1 MPGADRAINMA
12 LRVIGIGEVE
22 RDFKRVGDAGSRS
35 FAAVEKSAN
44 GAAREVSEYHARLKR
59 AATAAREAMANSPG
73 LSKGTPQE
81 IRTNRRDFMLGAIK
95 GEQERILKGLPDLT
109 QELGAAEAGVNG
121 LGGSM
126 LRMTAIGAAV
136 GSGLAMLG
144 QGLRAS
150 LEAWTEHQQALDSF
164 QAALALTGNRS
175 NATGAE
181 IEAMAQRVVDSTGQT
196 ETAALKAA
204 QVLATVP
211 GITRE
216 GLDAALD
223 SASRLA
229 DALGVDVTQTAENT
243 AKVLTALADRDMAG
257 LVKATEGLNDGLRA
271 SVLELAEAGRT
282 AEAQRIYI
290 EGLRAA
296 AGTGPDGLTA
306 ATNQLTD
313 SWDRFKRSVGEQAAE
328 PAAEGVGFLARALDS
343 ASAATDAFGGRWL
356 SLLATLSQ
364 PVLIPQAILG
374 LFGGGGKKGGFDPKT
389 QDRYDPE
396 FAAGVVQESKAARDR
411 TALQAVL
418 GRVKPSSGGSA
429 GGSRRRAGGGGGG
442 KSDAQ
447 REAERLQREAEQAR
461 KSADQVAQ
469 ANTDVVDSWK
479 QRVADIEATVGLEGA
494 ALDAVRRQQDVEAAV
509 RRINTELIDKEVVA
523 RRAAAAAAGQQFD
536 QAGAYREA
544 AAMVGQQASE
554 VRALAQRYA
563 EAERATDDF
572 NQRQAETRAVL
583 DQVQTP
589 FEALTR
595 DVEKLVEQLRAG
607 DISGD
612 TFNRRMDQ
620 LAEQLAAMRY
630 EADKSAHAWR
640 GFGQDVGRTLQDIV
654 FNGGSAAE
662 ILQQLIAL
670 PLDRLWQAN
679 ITDPIADWI
688 DGLTGNNQAKNVDAA
703 RAALPVA
710 ADGAAVSVTTLG
722 SAAQG
727 AASQLNLIALGVNDP
742 MNQLAATTAQTAA
755 AQQALIPL
763 TGQLGGAMGQVI
775 AMLSGGG
782 GGGSGILGAVLSVA
796 GAAFGAPSAGTLARL
811 APSAGA
817 AIAANPA
824 LFASGT
830 DQVPVGRPFFVNENG
845 QEAFEFTSGGKL
857 RVHSNQRVRMMMD
870 GDGGG
875 STIIQNITVPER
887 ADPRRTGSSIARS
900 TQGAIAR
907 AARKGLASP
916 GGRR

>member
-144 QGLRAS
+144 QGLRTS
-150 LEAWTEHQQALDSF
+150 LDAYTEHQLALDSF
-164 QAALALTGNRS
+164 HAALALTGNRS
-175 NATGAE
+175 KATADE
-181 IEAMAQRVVDSTGQT
+181 IAAMALRVVDSTSQT
-196 ETAALKAA
+196 EGAALKAA

-216 GLDAALD
+216 GLEAALD
-223 SASRLA
+223 VSARLA
-229 DALGVDVTQTAENT
+229 DALGVDVTQTAENA
-243 AKVLTALADRDMAG
+243 AKVLTALADKDMAG
-257 LVKATEGLNDGLRA
+257 LVKTTEGLNDALRA
-271 SVLELAEAGRT
+271 NVLQLAEAGKT
-282 AEAQRIYI
+282 ADAQAAYI
-290 EGLRAA
+290 DGLRAA
-296 AGTGPDGLTA
+296 AGDGPNGLTGATDRLSDAWGKLKVTIGEDIAGPATTGLNLVA
-306 ATNQLTD
+306 AAL
-313 SWDRFKRSVGEQAAE
+313 
-328 PAAEGVGFLARALDS
+328 EGVRGLAES
-343 ASAATDAFGGRWL
+343 VTGRWL
-356 SLLATLSQ
+356 MLVSALASPVTLPMGIAQ
-364 PVLIPQAILG
+364 IRNWRK
-374 LFGGGGKKGGFDPKT
+374 GGKTVGYDGSMAAALANGQEVLNSAGARATVKDFEK
-389 QDRYDPE
+389 RY
-396 FAAGVVQESKAARDR
+396 GS
-411 TALQAVL
+411 
-418 GRVKPSSGGSA
+418 GGGSA
-429 GGSRRRAGGGGGG
+429 GGGSRRAGGGGGGG

-722 SAAQG
+722 SAAQA

-742 MNQLAATTAQTAA
+742 MGQLAWTTEQAAA

-782 GGGSGILGAVLSVA
+782 GGGGILGAVLQVA
-796 GAAFGAPSAGTLARL
+796 AVAVGGPGAGTLARL